1 MRLVLLH
8 ALPLDGRMW
17 DAVQSTFNNAFA
29 PTLYELGGS
38 VQEWAHA
45 IIDECSDEELLVVG
59 NSVGG
64 SCALEV
70 ARAAP
75 DRVRGVVLVGAKVS
89 VRRDLRLRDE
99 AVGVLRRDGIAAA
112 WDRYWKPHFR
122 ADASPAVVAGATKLA
137 LEQDVGDLVT
147 GVRAFHDRRDHSEWL
162 ATWSGWLVS
171 VTGAEDRTPTP
182 RAAAASVTS
191 ERGQQLVIDRSG
203 HYVPLEQPQMLSR
216 IIQEQTAIV
225 VGGGPVTDP
234 VLRTTH
240 ERW

>member
-17 DAVQSTFNNAFA
+17 DAVQSTFSDAFV
-29 PTLYELGGS
+29 PTLYKLGGS
-38 VQEWAHA
+38 VQEWADS
-45 IIDECSDEELLVVG
+45 ILDECSDGELLVVG

-75 DRVRGVVLVGAKVS
+75 DRVRGVVLVGAKVD

-99 AVGVLRRDGIAAA
+99 AVGLLRRDGAAAA
-112 WDRYWKPHFR
+112 WDRYWKPLFG
-122 ADASPAVVAGATKLA
+122 ANALSEVVAGARRLA

-162 ATWSGWLVS
+162 ATWSGRLVT

-182 RAAAASVTS
+182 RTAAASVTS
-191 ERGQQLVIDRSG
+191 ESAQHLVINRCG
-203 HYVPLEQPQMLSR
+203 HYVPLEQPGTLSR
-216 IIQEQTAIV
+216 IIQEQ
-225 VGGGPVTDP
+225 
-234 VLRTTH
+234 LQSSS
-240 ERW
+240 